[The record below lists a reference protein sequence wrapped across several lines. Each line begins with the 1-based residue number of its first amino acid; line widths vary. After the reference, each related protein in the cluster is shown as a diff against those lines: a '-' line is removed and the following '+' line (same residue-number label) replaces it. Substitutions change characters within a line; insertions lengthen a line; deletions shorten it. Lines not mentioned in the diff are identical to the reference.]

1 MRQFKI
7 LERLTPRTTR
17 ASSSYLNDVE
27 RIQMVSPEKEAELGF
42 LAKNGDTVARDQLVT
57 ANLRFV
63 LSVAKMYAHSPED
76 YGDLVAAGNVGLVD
90 AATKFDPSKGFKFI
104 SYAVWHIR
112 KEMLAHLSD
121 NSRLVRIPI
130 NQINTI
136 KAMMDTAGNMS
147 AHEGRNI
154 DFEEA
159 FDIVKNSKEKFN
171 RIRPDV
177 LKKAI
182 SADIRPASF
191 NNPLSSDSNDTL
203 IDIYDG
209 RSESPDKEVIEKDVQ
224 KMLQTLAGE
233 LPPQYAEIVMRRH
246 GIPGYAEEPES
257 FGIIGEDIGLTSE
270 AVRIRYMKA
279 LKVMKI
285 KARRHNYKLSD
296 IF

>member
-42 LAKNGDTVARDQLVT
+42 LAKNGDTVARDMLVT

-63 LSVAKMYAHSPED
+63 LSVAKMYARSPED
-76 YGDLVAAGNVGLVD
+76 YADLVAAGNVGLVD

-130 NQINTI
+130 NQINAI
-136 KAMMDTAGNMS
+136 KAMTDTAGNMS

-233 LPPQYAEIVMRRH
+233 LHPQYAEIVMRRH

-257 FGIIGEDIGLTSE
+257 FCIIGEDIGLTSE

>member
-42 LAKNGDTVARDQLVT
+42 LAKNGDTVARDLLVT

-63 LSVAKMYAHSPED
+63 LSVAKMYARSPED

-130 NQINTI
+130 NQ
-136 KAMMDTAGNMS
+136 
-147 AHEGRNI
+147 
-154 DFEEA
+154 
-159 FDIVKNSKEKFN
+159 
-171 RIRPDV
+171 
-177 LKKAI
+177 
-182 SADIRPASF
+182 
-191 NNPLSSDSNDTL
+191 
-203 IDIYDG
+203 
-209 RSESPDKEVIEKDVQ
+209 
-224 KMLQTLAGE
+224 
-233 LPPQYAEIVMRRH
+233 
-246 GIPGYAEEPES
+246 
-257 FGIIGEDIGLTSE
+257 
-270 AVRIRYMKA
+270 
-279 LKVMKI
+279 
-285 KARRHNYKLSD
+285 
-296 IF
+296 